1 MTAPN
6 ALEMTARLA
15 EAIIASYE
23 LDETLAADLQRYRD
37 IAAACRA
44 SEGQGAE
51 EHMATGSL
59 RGAPPAP
66 APSRDDDVEKTRSA
80 IVEIVL
86 TQLTTLGRMKDTD
99 GWAATGHHLALL
111 LDDALRPL
119 AARLAS
125 QDERIENQRG
135 ELAKLVKTR
144 EREAARLV
152 QFEALADRATWH
164 EATMDEKLDVLSD
177 LAALAKGGA

>member
-1 MTAPN
+1 MTAPDSTR
-6 ALEMTARLA
+6 ALVARLA
-15 EAIIASYE
+15 DALVASYE
-23 LDETLAADLQRYRD
+23 LDESVTADIARYKA
-37 IAAACRA
+37 IAAAAREPA
-44 SEGQGAE
+44 TDGLLTQQREGQGAE

-66 APSRDDDVEKTRSA
+66 APSRADDVEKTRAA

-125 QDERIENQRG
+125 QD
-135 ELAKLVKTR
+135 
-144 EREAARLV
+144 ARLA
-152 QFEALADRATWH
+152 QFEALAERAHGITGD
-164 EATMDEKLDVLSD
+164 AADFPMLCAAITTQ